1 MCHDGLCDIDHD
13 DEDEDD
19 DDIYLDETV
28 GYIDAIAEFVE
39 NMEGFQYDE

>member
-13 DEDEDD
+13 DEDD